1 MMESERKIES
11 SNKRELTKS
20 NNRSLI
26 IASGVNVFVE
36 KGVAEA
42 TVRDII
48 RSTGLA
54 SGTFYNYFKSKEEV
68 LVAIFDD
75 FASEIGENIRSNK
88 NSIPKDFESFLR
100 IKISTFLKYINNKPE
115 IYLIMSNN
123 HNLVT
128 NFSINTPQIILEIDY
143 LKEEVMEGIKEGV
156 FPKIDVDLFA
166 LVTRPVV
173 DSLAQEMILQK
184 KLSVEECTERCV
196 NFLLKGFLGSK

>member
-1 MMESERKIES
+1 MIRSEKKIEF
-11 SNKRELTKS
+11 SNKRELTKT

-26 IASGVNVFVE
+26 IASGINVFVD

-48 RSTGLA
+48 RATGLA

-75 FASEIGENIRSNK
+75 FASEIGENIRSQKHN
-88 NSIPKDFESFLR
+88 IPKDFEDFLR
-100 IKISTFLKYINNKPE
+100 IKISTFLNYINNKPE

-128 NFSINTPQIILEIDY
+128 NFSIATPQIILEIDY
-143 LKEEVMEGIKEGV
+143 
-156 FPKIDVDLFA
+156 
-166 LVTRPVV
+166 
-173 DSLAQEMILQK
+173 QK
-184 KLSVEECTERCV
+184 RRL
-196 NFLLKGFLGSK
+196 

>member
-1 MMESERKIES
+1 MIESERKIES

-48 RSTGLA
+48 RLTGLA

-88 NSIPKDFESFLR
+88 HAVPKDFESFLR
-100 IKISTFLKYINNKPE
+100 IKISTFLNYINNKPE
-115 IYLIMSNN
+115 MYLIMSNN

>member
-1 MMESERKIES
+1 MESERKIES

-26 IASGVNVFVE
+26 ITSGVNVFVE

-48 RSTGLA
+48 RLTGLA

-88 NSIPKDFESFLR
+88 HAVPKDFESFLR
-100 IKISTFLKYINNKPE
+100 IKISTFLNYINNKPE
-115 IYLIMSNN
+115 MYLIMSNN